1 MNSEFPPAP
10 FQVIANDAACEGLED
25 QEEQAREQARR
36 SQAVQIAL
44 SWLLVGIPLAYGFYE
59 TLLRAAKLFTG

>member
-1 MNSEFPPAP
+1 MNSEFPAP
-10 FQVIANDAACEGLED
+10 FEVIANDVTPED
-25 QEEQAREQARR
+25 EARDRARR
-36 SQAVQIAL
+36 GQAVQIAL

>member
-1 MNSEFPPAP
+1 MNSEFPAP
-10 FQVIANDAACEGLED
+10 FQVIANDVTPED
-25 QEEQAREQARR
+25 EARDQAPRG
-36 SQAVQIAL
+36 QAVQIAL